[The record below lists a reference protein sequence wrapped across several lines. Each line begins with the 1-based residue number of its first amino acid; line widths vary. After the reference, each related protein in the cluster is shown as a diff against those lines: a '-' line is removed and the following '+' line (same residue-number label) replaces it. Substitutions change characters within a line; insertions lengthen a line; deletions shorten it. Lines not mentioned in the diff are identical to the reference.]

1 MDNQFSLIPYRTPA
15 TGIKGVS
22 GIVRRQNG
30 ILIITYR
37 LAGNIES
44 VTLPLPQA
52 PPARRDGLW
61 KGSCFECFVQAVG
74 HDDYHEI
81 NLAPNGDW
89 NVYHFTKYRA
99 GMVEESAIDR
109 IESTCLVEREGAT
122 IRCSV
127 PLDNCYPVTSCMQVG
142 ISCVLLHR
150 SGTPSYWAL
159 KHPGLKPDFHDS
171 RSFCIRLLQEGSL

>member
-1 MDNQFSLIPYRTPA
+1 MDNEFTLIPFTAPA

-22 GIVRRQNG
+22 GTVRRQNG
-30 ILIITYR
+30 CLIITYR
-37 LAGNIES
+37 LTGNIES
-44 VTLPLPQA
+44 ISMPLPQA

-99 GMVEESAIDR
+99 GMAEESAIDR
-109 IESTCLVEREGAT
+109 IESAVFVERESAT
-122 IRCSV
+122 IRCRIA
-127 PLDNCYPVTSCMQVG
+127 LDKCYPVSSLMQVG
-142 ISCVLLHR
+142 ISCILLHR
-150 SGTPSYWAL
+150 SGTPSHWAL
-159 KHPGLKPDFHDS
+159 KHLGSKPDFHDS
-171 RSFCIRLLQEGSL
+171 RAFCISLLNERSL